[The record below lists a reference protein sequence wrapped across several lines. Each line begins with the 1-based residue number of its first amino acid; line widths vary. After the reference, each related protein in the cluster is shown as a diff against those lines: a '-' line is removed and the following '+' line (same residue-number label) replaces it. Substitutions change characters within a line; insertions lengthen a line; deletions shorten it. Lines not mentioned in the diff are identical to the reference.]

1 MKTLSRARQILIAG
15 FCINLCIGILFT
27 WSVFKKALVMDLGWS
42 NAEASMPYT
51 IAIVTFSISLLLA
64 GIIQDRFGPRRV
76 LIAGTLLSG
85 IGLIASGFGTTPDM
99 LIVSFGL
106 IAGGGIGFAYACL
119 APAAMKWFAP
129 SRRGVVNGLIAA
141 GFGLAGVYLAPLITT
156 LIGGWGI
163 EKAFIFLGAALLLI
177 AVPLACTITNP
188 PEGYVA
194 ADNGD
199 AVQKQQ
205 PIREEINWRGM
216 MRTPQFYGLWFMY
229 LCASSTGLMIIGNI
243 TSIAAVQTD
252 MAGAAHLVVI
262 LALFNTFG
270 RVGAGWLNDKIGGLS
285 TLGISFVLQIANMLM
300 FPYYAGEM
308 GMMLGAALAGVSYG
322 TLPAVFP
329 SLTANFYGLKNYGT
343 NYGVV
348 YTSWG
353 VSGFIGPIIAA
364 FAVDSTG
371 TYELAYFASVGI
383 MSLALMVCLMMAQA
397 AFRKRALEAKAKLAE
412 SAADVTG
419 AAETLTSAQ
428 AR

>member
-1 MKTLSRARQILIAG
+1 MKTLNRAKQILIAG

-27 WSVFKKALVMDLGWS
+27 WSVFKKALVMDLGWT
-42 NAEASMPYT
+42 NAQASMPYT

-64 GIIQDRFGPRRV
+64 GIIQDKFGPRRV

-85 IGLIASGFGTTPDM
+85 IGLIASGFGMSPET
-99 LIVSFGL
+99 LVISFGL

-177 AVPLACTITNP
+177 AVPLACTINNP
-188 PEGYVA
+188 PEGYQATDKEAGPAQALPV
-194 ADNGD
+194 
-199 AVQKQQ
+199 
-205 PIREEINWRGM
+205 REEINWRGM
-216 MRTPQFYGLWFMY
+216 MRTSQFYGLWFMY

-252 MAGAAHLVVI
+252 MEGAAHLVVI

-270 RVGAGWLNDKIGGLS
+270 RVAAGWLNDKIGGLP

-300 FPYYAGEM
+300 FPYYSGEM

-371 TYELAYFASVGI
+371 TYELAYVASVAI
-383 MSLALMVCLMMAQA
+383 MSVALIVCVAMAKA
-397 AFRKRALEAKAKLAE
+397 ALNKRA
-412 SAADVTG
+412 
-419 AAETLTSAQ
+419 AQ
-428 AR
+428 ARALKSASSCEAALTPVEAK